1 MLRVRDVSGRDD
13 LKATWGGY
21 MFFFVKGLAMLPNYA
36 GQCSVCLCVRV
47 SRSPAR
53 SLSFDF
59 ALSLCRCLFVP
70 PYLSVFLLPAAL
82 SLFLPPAL
90 SEC

>member
-36 GQCSVCLCVRV
+36 GQCSVCLCVSVCV
-47 SRSPAR
+47 SVCPCVSLAR
-53 SLSFDF
+53 SLALFRFCSL
-59 ALSLCRCLFVP
+59 ALSLSLCA
-70 PYLSVFLLPAAL
+70 SL
-82 SLFLPPAL
+82 SLCLPPPR
-90 SEC
+90 